1 MTQFLQLASDGFALG
16 CVYALV
22 ALGFAV
28 VYRASQVIN
37 FAQGAMLLVGAYL
50 VSLFA
55 AYAGLPFWFAVSSLS
70 RFSPPVAC
78 CSRCSCC
85 AAPSGSRCSRS

>member
-1 MTQFLQLASDGFALG
+1 MTQFLQLAFDGFALG
-16 CVYALV
+16 CVYALI

-55 AYAGLPFWFAVSSLS
+55 A
-70 RFSPPVAC
+70 
-78 CSRCSCC
+78 
-85 AAPSGSRCSRS
+85 